1 MKKAISVLLAITV
14 ILSIFSVNTFGFDT
28 GVTIDNTE
36 SAQKFREYLERFS
49 DDKTGET
56 VVKLYLCSH
65 ETDTWPHTWV
75 YFENVSDHT
84 VYVGPYELKAG
95 EGVSSG
101 SFGLSVEDGA
111 GIYFNLE
118 TYRKTCLEESA
129 ALACIM
135 TELNENELEKVS
147 KFIVNHNIWDFTF
160 FNCCF
165 YAIGC

>member
-1 MKKAISVLLAITV
+1 MKKAVSVILAITV
-14 ILSIFSVNTFGFDT
+14 IFSIFSVNVFAFDT
-28 GVTIDNTE
+28 GINIDKAE
-36 SAQKFREYLERFS
+36 SAQKFRDFLEQFS
-49 DDKTGET
+49 DDKTGDT
-56 VVKLYLCSH
+56 VVNLYLCSH

-118 TYRKTCLEESA
+118 TYRKHILTK
-129 ALACIM
+129 ALLWLA
-135 TELNENELEKVS
+135 
-147 KFIVNHNIWDFTF
+147 
-160 FNCCF
+160 
-165 YAIGC
+165 